1 MSRELTLQV
10 RDLTVDFATRDGT
23 TRAVDRVSFDV
34 EQRGSLGI
42 VGESGCGKSTTAYA
56 LMRLLPRNGTISNG
70 SVLLHGTDLVRASNP
85 ELRRHRWNSI
95 SMVFQNAMTA
105 LNPVIRISD
114 QLTEAI
120 QLHKGMPKREAL
132 SIAKETFEHVGLPA
146 SRIHQYPHEFSGG
159 MKQRA
164 VIALALV
171 CNPSLVIADEPT
183 TALDVVAQRKIL
195 ELLDRLRSTLG
206 VSLIMIS
213 HDISA
218 VAETCDEILVMYAG
232 QVVETGPTR
241 ETLLN
246 ASHPYTYALVSS
258 YPALESYSR
267 NDFLPTID
275 GSPPDLSQ
283 QQRGCRFADRC
294 PFSQDLCRTTEPELV
309 ETIPGRK
316 VRCHFA
322 GQLDLGIEG

>member
-1 MSRELTLQV
+1 MAQEVTLRV
-10 RDLTVDFATRDGT
+10 RDLSVDFATRDGT

-34 EQRGSLGI
+34 DQGGSLGI

-70 SVLLHGTDLVRASNP
+70 TVVLHGTDLVRASNP

-114 QLTEAI
+114 QLTAAVR
-120 QLHKGMPKREAL
+120 LHKRMSKQDAL
-132 SIAKETFEHVGLPA
+132 AIAKETFEHVGLPA

-171 CNPSLVIADEPT
+171 CSPSLVIADEPT

-195 ELLDRLRSTLG
+195 ELLDRLRSSLG

-218 VAETCDEILVMYAG
+218 VAETCDDILVMYAG

-241 ETLLN
+241 ETLLD
-246 ASHPYTYALVSS
+246 AIHPYTHALVSS
-258 YPALESYSR
+258 YPALESYARS
-267 NDFLPTID
+267 DFLPTID
-275 GSPPDLSQ
+275 GTPPDLSDPPV
-283 QQRGCRFADRC
+283 GCRFADRC
-294 PFSQDLCRTTEPELV
+294 RFTQDVCRTTEPALTEV
-309 ETIPGRK
+309 TPGRK
-316 VRCHFA
+316 ARCHFA
-322 GQLDLGIEG
+322 GQLDLEKEG